1 MKQFEKLGVFYLGK
15 TVDQQTGKPG
25 SDYLLYDSKDL
36 VTHAVCVGM
45 TGSGKTGL
53 CIGLLEEAAIDNIPA
68 IIIDPKGDL
77 GNLLLTFP
85 ELRGKDFQPWINPDE
100 ANQKGVSPETYADQQ
115 AELWKNGLASW
126 DQDGERI
133 QMLRDAADF
142 AIYTPGSSA
151 GLPVSILKSFSAPAP
166 AVLNDYDLLRERI
179 QSTVSG
185 ILQLLGINADPLQS
199 REHILLSNIIEETW
213 RGGKDLDL
221 GGLIQMIQ
229 TPPMQKI
236 GVFDIEAFYP
246 SSDRFKLA
254 MTMNNL
260 LAAPGFKSWLEGDPL
275 DIDAMMYTAEG
286 KPRVTIFSI
295 AHLSDA
301 ERMFFVTLLLGQMLS
316 WMRAQSGTT
325 SLRALLYM
333 DEVFGFLPP
342 IGEPP
347 SKKPLLTLLKQAR
360 AFGLGVVLATQNP
373 VDLDYKGL
381 SNTGTWFIGR
391 LQTERDQDRL
401 IDGLTSASG
410 DGLNKSD
417 IKSLISGLQKRSFLL
432 HNVHEKH
439 PVVFSTRWVMSY
451 LRGPLTRNQI
461 KVLMDERRRNTVAKS
476 EPATATSTAAS
487 QPITAASTTTAQIRP
502 QLPPEIRQYFA
513 PQKLVLPKGARVIYH
528 PHIVAGGA
536 VQIVNSRYNIAESQ
550 TIGHLL
556 PLPEDAIG
564 LRWDD
569 SKPASP
575 DSDLL
580 GGAPI
585 DSASYLPVPAEINRV
600 TGYSRLDKDYESFVY
615 RDFSFSL
622 LQSKEYKQISR
633 PGESE
638 RDFRIRLTQIMHERR
653 DLEIDRL
660 RRRYA
665 SKIDSLEKQIRTAER
680 QLDKEATDLQQQK
693 MNTALSIGSTVLGML
708 FGSRSSTRI
717 ATAAKTASR
726 ISKERRDFDRT
737 EDKLTDLQDKLRD
750 LESELQNE
758 IDQLTLRFDPAS
770 EPLETVDIRP
780 KKSDVL
786 QRYFGLLWLPFAHL
800 PTGEIQALY
809 E

>member
-25 SDYLLYDSKDL
+25 NDYLLYDSKDL

-100 ANQKGVSPETYADQQ
+100 ANQKGVSPEIYAEQQ

-133 QMLRDAADF
+133 QRLRDAADF

-213 RGGKDLDL
+213 RAGKDLDL

-236 GVFDIEAFYP
+236 GVFDIESFYP
-246 SSDRFKLA
+246 SSERFKLA

-342 IGEPP
+342 VGEPP

-410 DGLNKSD
+410 DGLNKSE

-461 KVLMDERRRNTVAKS
+461 KVLMDERRNSTVATP
-476 EPATATSTAAS
+476 EPAEAS
-487 QPITAASTTTAQIRP
+487 QPLAAAATTNAQTRP

-513 PQKLVLPKGARVIYH
+513 PQKLALPKGAHVIYH

-569 SKPASP
+569 AKPAAP

-580 GGAPI
+580 GGDPVDNAT
-585 DSASYLPVPAEINRV
+585 YLPVPAEINRV
-600 TGYSRLDKDYESFVY
+600 AGYNRLDKDYESFVY

-622 LQSKEYKQISR
+622 LQSKAYKQISR

-665 SKIDSLEKQIRTAER
+665 SKIDALEKQIRTAER

-737 EDKLTDLQDKLRD
+737 EDKLADLQDKLRD

-758 IDQLTLRFDPAS
+758 IDQLTFRFDPAS
-770 EPLETVDIRP
+770 ELLETVDIRP